1 MSFKNNGLD
10 DVVRVVIAFMKSA
23 LDTESAVVTG
33 DARVYRQNLLS
44 SVKHAHA
51 NHSLRVWLSLLDAVR
66 STMTECFTH
75 LNHLLDV
82 VRFNALELVMDC
94 QGCRII
100 NKLFLEFPEHCV
112 VGHVLETLLGDT
124 DMLLLLIVHEFANY
138 PIQLAAELDPERI
151 FRAVELHFDT
161 VAPDQY
167 GNFVAQRCIKIAT
180 RSWLPIFTD
189 AYIKHKLA
197 LAAHP
202 KYSRFVR
209 TALVNSLTASGQRS
223 LVFKLNESLRSH
235 PVLLPKER

>member
-1 MSFKNNGLD
+1 
-10 DVVRVVIAFMKSA
+10 MKSA

-82 VRFNALELVMDC
+82 VRNNTLELVMDC

-100 NKLFLEFPEHCV
+100 NKLFLEFPEHYV

-124 DMLLLLIVHEFANY
+124 DRLLLLIVHEY
-138 PIQLAAELDPERI
+138 VRQLPDPARCGIGPGTGFSSRRI
-151 FRAVELHFDT
+151 AFRH
-161 VAPDQY
+161 
-167 GNFVAQRCIKIAT
+167 GCT
-180 RSWLPIFTD
+180 RSIWQLCGTEMYKNCDSFM
-189 AYIKHKLA
+189 
-197 LAAHP
+197 AADFH
-202 KYSRFVR
+202 RRLHQAQAR
-209 TALVNSLTASGQRS
+209 TCSPSKV
-223 LVFKLNESLRSH
+223 
-235 PVLLPKER
+235 